1 MFSLDSHTFSK
12 ATDFKGHTDLVES
25 LAWHP
30 TSDSVFVSTSGDKTI
45 RIWDSKQGKAIRTEK
60 TKEENLNL
68 AFNPDGN
75 ILGISNMKEELS
87 FYDFRMWKLMKQ
99 IKFKS
104 EVIGFSWGRTGHGLF
119 VTDSSENVSLFNG

>member
-1 MFSLDSHTFSK
+1 M
-12 ATDFKGHTDLVES
+12 
-25 LAWHP
+25 
-30 TSDSVFVSTSGDKTI
+30 STSCDKTI

-75 ILGISNMKEELS
+75 VLGISNVKEELS

-99 IKFKS
+99 IKFKD
-104 EVIGFSWGRTGHGLF
+104 EVNEFQWDKTGHSLF
-119 VTDSSENVSLFNG
+119 VTESSGNVSLYNGQTLNSSP